1 MPMISALLNFARGM
15 RRSSG
20 FKRAIAT
27 PKRLKIRLQQKLN
40 RGIFSVELHTNA
52 GFFAS
57 MQTIVFILVYCR
69 ENSLYPDISAKG
81 GTYGEK
87 TGTVD
92 WFNGLFESIQKP
104 APSIADRLAQR
115 TTIRTSII
123 KDEGELGFRSQ
134 YDARLSLVEASA
146 LFNGRYRPS
155 AAVHAEVQAIAGKIG
170 ISRSTLA
177 VHYRGTDKV
186 SEAGVAPWS
195 QVCARVAA
203 VAANSPWLTK
213 IFLATDE
220 LAFGEYFMNW
230 AFKVPVIAAPAE
242 YMPVGNRPVHFS
254 GHPGL
259 AIGRE
264 ALVTCLLLARCGFLV
279 KTASY
284 LSGWAKIF
292 NPELPVLLLAP
303 QIGARF
309 FPDRALWND
318 QQSARESTADPAHPP
333 LRRYFPW

>member
-1 MPMISALLNFARGM
+1 MTSGIRDHARSIV
-15 RRSSG
+15 RSSR
-20 FKRAIAT
+20 FKTAIAT
-27 PKRLKIRLQQKLN
+27 PKRLTVRLQQKLN

-52 GFFAS
+52 GFFAI
-57 MQTIVFILVYCR
+57 MQMIVFILIYCR

-81 GTYGEK
+81 GAYGDE

-92 WFNGLFESIQKP
+92 WFNELFELIQKP
-104 APSIADRLAQR
+104 APAIVDRLAR
-115 TTIRTSII
+115 RANIRTAIV
-123 KDEGELGFRSQ
+123 KDEGELGFRSR
-134 YDARLSLVEASA
+134 YDARLSLTEASE

-155 AAVHAEVQAIAGKIG
+155 AAVRAQVDANTRKIG

-186 SEAGVAPWS
+186 REAGLVPWA
-195 QVCARVAA
+195 QVCDRVAT
-203 VAANSPWLTK
+203 VAANSPQLTE

-220 LAFGEYFMNW
+220 VEFGGYFKNW
-230 AFKVPVIAAPAE
+230 PFKLPVIAAPAE

-264 ALVTCLLLARCGFLV
+264 SLVTCLLLARCGFLV

-292 NPELPVLLLAP
+292 NPELPVLLLTP

-318 QQSARESTADPAHPP
+318 QQSGRTTVWHEHG
-333 LRRYFPW
+333 

>member
-1 MPMISALLNFARGM
+1 MPMTSGIFNFARGI
-15 RRSSG
+15 RHSSG
-20 FKRAIAT
+20 FKTTVGA
-27 PKRLKIRLQQKLN
+27 PKRLKVRLQQKLN
-40 RGIFSVELHTNA
+40 RGIFSVELHTSA
-52 GFFAS
+52 GFFAI
-57 MQTIVFILVYCR
+57 MQMIVFILIHCR

-92 WFNGLFESIQKP
+92 WFNELFESIQKP

-115 TTIRTSII
+115 ATIRTSII

-134 YDARLSLVEASA
+134 YDARLSLVEASE

-155 AAVHAEVQAIAGKIG
+155 AAVQAEVDVIAGKIG

-186 SEAGVAPWS
+186 HEAGPMPWP
-195 QVCARVAA
+195 QVCERVAA
-203 VAANSPWLTK
+203 VAANSPWLTE
-213 IFLATDE
+213 ILLATDE
-220 LAFGEYFMNW
+220 VAFGEYFMNW

-242 YMPVGNRPVHFS
+242 YMPVGDRPVHFS

-318 QQSARESTADPAHPP
+318 QQSGREI
-333 LRRYFPW
+333 YG